1 MSSRQYIHL
10 DSTYRDRTEYPL
22 PAEFVVPISSN
33 SVQGKPS
40 AVNTADPVS
49 EAYPRYLFA
58 GQTAD
63 RGPEPFN
70 GGTFTEPVLNI
81 AASNV
86 DGFYNGYN
94 ITDTAIGETRQ
105 IVGYVGATQT
115 VTLDHPFSNTWA
127 AADNYVVTDPSTAT
141 VVHMQPGASL
151 VPGFYAGL
159 YLKDETVNE
168 YRTVVAYSGETRLA
182 TLSAAIPGWAV
193 ADTYSVR
200 GEKSNEQGL
209 LAAATPLSAT
219 LPATSSPDD
228 GFYVGEFVYIQSGPA
243 AGQARIIAGYVGA
256 TRTATVTPAF
266 SPVPL
271 PGDTYEILPFSY
283 SNLNA
288 LAYSGSVFSQTE
300 TSNYE
305 ISLVGLDIP
314 NLELVVAPGSRPSFY
329 PYLLVELTNETA
341 PSGHGRNILYSNNP
355 HAVRSTFV
363 VPVADVSNPLS
374 TQFLSLTSNNMT
386 QTMRFK
392 PNDNLRFVLR
402 IPSGVLFNVGPDT
415 RWPLPPDPRIQVSAV
430 FSIRRI

>member
-151 VPGFYAGL
+151 VPGFYAGDR
-159 YLKDETVNE
+159 KS
-168 YRTVVAYSGETRLA
+168 VV
-182 TLSAAIPGWAV
+182 
-193 ADTYSVR
+193 
-200 GEKSNEQGL
+200 
-209 LAAATPLSAT
+209 
-219 LPATSSPDD
+219 
-228 GFYVGEFVYIQSGPA
+228 
-243 AGQARIIAGYVGA
+243 
-256 TRTATVTPAF
+256 
-266 SPVPL
+266 
-271 PGDTYEILPFSY
+271 
-283 SNLNA
+283 
-288 LAYSGSVFSQTE
+288 
-300 TSNYE
+300 
-305 ISLVGLDIP
+305 
-314 NLELVVAPGSRPSFY
+314 
-329 PYLLVELTNETA
+329 
-341 PSGHGRNILYSNNP
+341 
-355 HAVRSTFV
+355 
-363 VPVADVSNPLS
+363 
-374 TQFLSLTSNNMT
+374 
-386 QTMRFK
+386 
-392 PNDNLRFVLR
+392 
-402 IPSGVLFNVGPDT
+402 
-415 RWPLPPDPRIQVSAV
+415 
-430 FSIRRI
+430 